1 MYYYI
6 LFKNTRGTTKL
17 NLQLKKPL
25 DSLADLSDELAI
37 IIQYITTKNNYSF
50 TLSDKSDTAA
60 ITLEEK
66 ALNLDYIY
74 TEIDK

>member
-25 DSLADLSDELAI
+25 NSLADLLDSQAT

-50 TLSDKSDTAA
+50 TLSDKSDTAS
-60 ITLEEK
+60 ITLDEN
-66 ALNLDYIY
+66 ALNIDYIY
-74 TEIDK
+74 TEIDR